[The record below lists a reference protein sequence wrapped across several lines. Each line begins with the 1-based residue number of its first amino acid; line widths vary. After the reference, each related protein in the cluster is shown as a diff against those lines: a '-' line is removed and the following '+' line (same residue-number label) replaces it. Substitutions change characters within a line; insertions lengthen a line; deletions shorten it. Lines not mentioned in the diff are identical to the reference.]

1 MLSFFF
7 AGGIYMWPMLILALV
22 IIYLSIRRI
31 IDLFVKKD
39 QNPDNVKSGI
49 NAILFWGGFSVM
61 LVNFAMAI

>member
-1 MLSFFF
+1 M
-7 AGGIYMWPMLILALV
+7 ADANPGACY
-22 IIYLSIRRI
+22 YLFINQKRI